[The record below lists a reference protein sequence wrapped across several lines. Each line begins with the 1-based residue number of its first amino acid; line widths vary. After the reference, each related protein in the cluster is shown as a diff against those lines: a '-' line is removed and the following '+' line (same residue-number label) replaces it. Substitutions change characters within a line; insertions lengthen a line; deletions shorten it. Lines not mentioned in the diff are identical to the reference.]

1 MVRQKKKNIYIY
13 IYTANN
19 IRHGKHTI
27 RNEINKAW
35 GKKLNNV
42 LFRV

>member
-1 MVRQKKKNIYIY
+1 MVRQKRKKN
-13 IYTANN
+13 TANN
-19 IRHGKHTI
+19 IRHEKHTI

-35 GKKLNNV
+35 EKKLNNV